1 MEEQQDTVDIFE
13 DFSLDEHKFIK
24 GRSDIVRDSF
34 SNGIVNVNEKAYNT
48 YVEKYK
54 KRYEE
59 INKMKS
65 MENELDALKND
76 IGEIKDLL
84 RYLIQNK

>member
-1 MEEQQDTVDIFE
+1 MEEQKDTVDIFE
-13 DFSLDEHKFIK
+13 DFSLDEHKIIK
-24 GRSDIVRDSF
+24 GRTDIVRDSF

-59 INKMKS
+59 ISKMKS
-65 MENELDALKND
+65 MENELDVLKND

-84 RYLIQNK
+84 KYLIQNK